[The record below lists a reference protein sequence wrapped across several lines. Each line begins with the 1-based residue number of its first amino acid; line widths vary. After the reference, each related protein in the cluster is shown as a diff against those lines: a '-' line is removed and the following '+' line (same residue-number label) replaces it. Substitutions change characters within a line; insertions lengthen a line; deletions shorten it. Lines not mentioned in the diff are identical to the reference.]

1 MKPRLVLT
9 RRLPAPVAARA
20 AAMFDVLGADAMG
33 PQEALAAA
41 VAHGAAA
48 LLVSG
53 RLRLDAQMIAA
64 LPASVRIAAN
74 CAAGVDNIDIA
85 AAKARGLI
93 VTNTPDAVSDCTAD
107 FAFMLML
114 NACRRG
120 AEYARIMQAGWRRGF
135 GMDEM
140 LGVRVS
146 GKRLGIVGMGRIGQA
161 VARRARGFGMDVL
174 YHNRAPLPPELAQGA
189 VYFSTLEA
197 MLPHCDIISLH
208 APGGEATRGMMD
220 AKALALLP
228 RGAVLVNTA
237 RGALV
242 DEAALI
248 AALDSGQLFA
258 AGLDVFAREP
268 DYDLRLRDLPNVFLT
283 PHMGS
288 ATQETRIAMGMRALD
303 NIAAVCAGRP
313 PLDPLY

>member
-1 MKPRLVLT
+1 MKPRLVVT
-9 RRLPAPVAARA
+9 RRLPEAVAARVA
-20 AAMFDVLGADAMG
+20 TEFEALCGEDMT

-41 VAHGAAA
+41 VEHRAAA

-53 RLRLDAQMIAA
+53 RLRLDAELISA
-64 LPASVRIAAN
+64 LPASLRIAAN
-74 CAAGVDNIDIA
+74 CAAGIDNIDIA
-85 AAKARGLI
+85 AARARGLI
-93 VTNTPDAVSDCTAD
+93 VTNTPDAVTDCTAD

-114 NACRRG
+114 NACRR
-120 AEYARIMQAGWRRGF
+120 AAAYARIMQAGWRRRF

-146 GKRLGIVGMGRIGQA
+146 GKRLGILGMGRIGQA
-161 VARRARGFGMDVL
+161 VARRARGFGMQVL
-174 YHNRAPLPPELAQGA
+174 YHNRTPLAPELAQGA
-189 VYFSTLEA
+189 EYFATLEA
-197 MLPHCDIISLH
+197 MAPQCDILSLH
-208 APGGEATRGMMD
+208 APGGVDTRGIVG
-220 AKALALLP
+220 AKVLALLP

-248 AALDSGQLFA
+248 AALGSGQLFA
-258 AGLDVFAREP
+258 AGLDVFAQEP
-268 DYDLRLRDLPNVFLT
+268 DYDLRLRGLPNVFLT

-288 ATQETRIAMGMRALD
+288 ATLETRTAMGMRALD
-303 NIAAVCAGRP
+303 NIAAVCAGLP

>member
-1 MKPRLVLT
+1 MKPRLVVT
-9 RRLPAPVAARA
+9 RRLPEAVAARVA
-20 AAMFDVLGADAMG
+20 AEFDALCADAME
-33 PQEALAAA
+33 PQAALAAA
-41 VAHGAAA
+41 IEHQASA

-53 RLRLDAQMIAA
+53 RLRLDAAMIAA
-64 LPASVRIAAN
+64 LPASVRIVAN
-74 CAAGVDNIDIA
+74 CAAGIDNIDIA
-85 AAKARGLI
+85 AARARGLI

-120 AEYARIMQAGWRRGF
+120 AEYSQIMQAGWRRRF

-146 GKRLGIVGMGRIGQA
+146 GKRLGILGMGRIGQA
-161 VARRARGFGMDVL
+161 VARRARGFGMRVL
-174 YHNRAPLPPELAQGA
+174 YHNRTPLAPELAQGA
-189 VYFSTLEA
+189 EYFATLEA
-197 MLPHCDIISLH
+197 MLPQCDILSLH
-208 APGGEATRGMMD
+208 APGGEGTRGIIS
-220 AKALALLP
+220 AGALAMLP

-237 RGALV
+237 RGELV

-248 AALDSGQLFA
+248 EALGAGQLFA

-268 DYDLRLRDLPNVFLT
+268 DYDLRLRDLPNVSLT

-288 ATQETRIAMGMRALD
+288 ATQETRTAMAMRALD
-303 NIAAVCAGRP
+303 NITAVCAGRP
-313 PLDPLY
+313 PLDPVC